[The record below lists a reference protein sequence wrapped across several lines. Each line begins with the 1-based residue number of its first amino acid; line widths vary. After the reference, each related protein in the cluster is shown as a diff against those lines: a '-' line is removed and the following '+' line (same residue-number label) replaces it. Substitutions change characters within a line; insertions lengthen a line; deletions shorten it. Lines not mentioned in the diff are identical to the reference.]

1 VQPHKEKQQQ
11 QQHAVAKA
19 NNKSA
24 EGQQQKQKKAKK
36 AKKVKKGKKTA
47 AKKSGRKSAVKS
59 AAGRQ
64 SGGSC
69 LAANCLDLAVA
80 YIGVL
85 RTKVTNYQ
93 KQVTR
98 IGKLN
103 STAGGKAGKQNAF
116 ATTRNHLINQGGGNV
131 SNMTCG
137 TSNSNA
143 GLQCFFLQR
152 TETVLECIVFFVLI
166 RGKLYSHVG

>member
-1 VQPHKEKQQQ
+1 L
-11 QQHAVAKA
+11 
-19 NNKSA
+19 
-24 EGQQQKQKKAKK
+24 
-36 AKKVKKGKKTA
+36 
-47 AKKSGRKSAVKS
+47 AVKNG
-59 AAGRQ
+59 AARQ
-64 SGGSC
+64 SSGSC

-98 IGKLN
+98 LSKLN

-131 SNMTCG
+131 SNLTCG
-137 TSNSNA
+137 TSTSNA
-143 GLQCFFLQR
+143 GRGGF
-152 TETVLECIVFFVLI
+152 TVYVAVEK
-166 RGKLYSHVG
+166 RKGKGKLFVYKMLIFGFCKM